1 MSTISNVIK
10 TILLLTIFSSSF
22 AEVQEV
28 DSLQYDNE
36 SHESI
41 ISPTDPDLKWQKY
54 LLEKGIREGTNERPD
69 GKVFLIAYG
78 SSIVAKALDDSGW
91 VRNRTMAYNEAILE
105 AKSNMAE
112 FLSLELKSNRAFL
125 LESFGNEAAPPLV
138 EAMAKPLS
146 IMDKAS
152 TLTGL
157 ALDNEIKKFDADWD
171 GTNKTNEERNV
182 RLAAQRKLITLELSS
197 KARAFLQ
204 GTTPIFNAEG
214 PDDEGQYYVSV
225 GIVWSPRS
233 TLVAESIYN
242 PTIAPPSGPKKA
254 LSVQD
259 RIVALS
265 DEELAGTLGLRIWW
279 DQDGLPVIVSFGQAS
294 GAGFKAVAKKT
305 SGLIAQA
312 QITQFIAEQI
322 ASETY
327 FSAKQDTRFYKDND
341 SFEAFDE
348 SKFNA
353 LIEANSKV
361 VLIQGLGTIHYKK
374 MKHPISNQKIVV
386 NVMAWSPAS
395 NKLARKLKTLSDDQE
410 TKMNATKGGAIFVDS
425 QEITDNS
432 SGGAV
437 ATTGLEGVSSDP
449 DEF

>member
-1 MSTISNVIK
+1 MKVIINTLK
-10 TILLLTIFSSSF
+10 TIFLLTIFSSSL

-36 SHESI
+36 NHESI
-41 ISPTDPDLKWQKY
+41 ISPTDPDLKWEKY
-54 LLEKGIREGTNERPD
+54 KLEKEIVEGTNERSD
-69 GKVFLIAYG
+69 GRVFFIAYG
-78 SSIVAKALDDSGW
+78 SSIVAKDFDDSGW
-91 VRNRTMAYNEAILE
+91 MRNRTLAYNEAILE

-112 FLSLELKSNRAFL
+112 FLSVELKSNRASL
-125 LESFGNEAAPPLV
+125 LESFGNEAAPAL
-138 EAMAKPLS
+138 AKTFEPLS
-146 IMDKAS
+146 IMDKAN

-157 ALDNEIKKFDADWD
+157 ALDNEIRKYDADWD

-214 PDDEGQYYVSV
+214 PDDYGEYYVSV

-242 PTIAPPSGPKKA
+242 PTIAPPSGTKKA

-259 RIVALS
+259 RVIALS

-279 DQDGLPVIVSFGQAS
+279 DQDGLPVILSFGQAS
-294 GAGFKAVAKKT
+294 GAGFKAIAKKT
-305 SGLIAQA
+305 SALIANS

-322 ASETY
+322 ASETF
-327 FSAKQDTRFYKDND
+327 FSAKQDTRFYKDD
-341 SFEAFDE
+341 TFEAFDA

-353 LIEANSKV
+353 LIEANSKT
-361 VLIQGLGTIHYKK
+361 VLIQGLGSIYYKK
-374 MKHPISNQKIVV
+374 MKHPISKQKIVV

-395 NKLARKLKTLSDDQE
+395 SKLARELKITSEEQE
-410 TKMNATKGGAIFVDS
+410 TKMDASKGGAIFVGS
-425 QEITDNS
+425 QETTNNS
-432 SGGAV
+432 SGGKV

-449 DEF
+449 DDF